1 MLTKNHYL
9 TLLCAVF
16 MLSLNT
22 IAQSDQPTDGKAIK
36 YRRSSLHLIL
46 SESDNF
52 PMKDTV
58 IASYRKAPFPD
69 KYNNHAIDVNSFVP
83 SEYLLTDAERD
94 SLGIKQAGAGAD
106 LAADLTMGI
115 SDPLADDM
123 PFMLQKFMKDKK
135 VAHKMVANWFMR
147 NPEDGSFDMSMIA
160 ERGSYNASELD
171 VNMAKGSAR
180 GLASIADAGV
190 ELIQNTFVVVNR
202 LNFISNEVP
211 ARIIRDAAKLGAA
224 KMPGLA
230 GELASTA
237 ADVAY
242 EKAKEGY
249 SVFATSYLFQ
259 LEWNDSTEAV
269 FYNDYWVNKGDANGA
284 ARAEAF
290 FNNDLFKMKYIGSEK
305 SKALV
310 TFSLKQ
316 QRSEIEYIEE
326 ATVRAVDNVYGKLQK
341 AYEVFKPKVP
351 LLTGEPITAKIGM
364 KEGLEGGEK
373 FEVLEQT
380 VDLATGETKY
390 VRVGTITV
398 DKKKIWDNRYVAGT
412 TPPPAAVEATAEVA
426 PVEGAPA
433 EGAEAATAEDTD
445 KKKKGNEEEA
455 SSDPNLDRTYF
466 KGGKNLYAGMLI
478 RQIK

>member
-1 MLTKNHYL
+1 MFTKKHVLLLLTAVL
-9 TLLCAVF
+9 TLSVV
-16 MLSLNT
+16 SK
-22 IAQSDQPTDGKAIK
+22 AQSEQPTDGKAIK

-58 IASYRKAPFPD
+58 VASYRKAPFPD
-69 KYNNHAIDVNSFVP
+69 KYNNHSVDVNTFVP

-94 SLGIKQAGAGAD
+94 SLGIKKAGAGAD

-135 VAHKMVANWFMR
+135 VAHKMVANWFKR
-147 NPEDGSFDMSMIA
+147 DPQDGSFDMSMIA

-171 VNMAKGSAR
+171 VATARGSAR
-180 GLASIADAGV
+180 GLASVADAGV

-202 LNFISNEVP
+202 LNFVSNEVP
-211 ARIIRDAAKLGAA
+211 ARILRDAAKLAA
-224 KMPGLA
+224 SKIPSAIGQ
-230 GELASTA
+230 ELAMTA
-237 ADVAY
+237 ADLAY

-269 FYNDYWVNKGDANGA
+269 FYNDYWVNKGDASAA

-310 TFSLKQ
+310 TFSLKE
-316 QRSEIEYIEE
+316 QRSEIDYIEE

-351 LLTGEPITAKIGM
+351 LLTGEPVTAKIGM

-380 VDLATGETKY
+380 VDVATGATKY

-398 DKKKIWDNRYVAGT
+398 DKKKIWDNRYVAGS
-412 TPPPAAVEATAEVA
+412 TPPPAAAEATAEVA
-426 PVEGAPA
+426 PVEAAPA
-433 EGAEAATAEDTD
+433 EGAEADKKD
-445 KKKKGNEEEA
+445 KKKKGKEEA

>member
-1 MLTKNHYL
+1 MFTKKHVLLLLSAVL
-9 TLLCAVF
+9 TLSVA
-16 MLSLNT
+16 SK
-22 IAQSDQPTDGKAIK
+22 AQSEQPTDGKAIK

-58 IASYRKAPFPD
+58 VASYRKAPFPD
-69 KYNNHAIDVNSFVP
+69 KYNNHSVDVNTFVP

-94 SLGIKQAGAGAD
+94 SLGIKKAGAGAD

-135 VAHKMVANWFMR
+135 VAHKMVANWFKR
-147 NPEDGSFDMSMIA
+147 DPQDGSFDMSMIA

-171 VNMAKGSAR
+171 VATARGSAR
-180 GLASIADAGV
+180 GLASVADAGV

-202 LNFISNEVP
+202 LNFVSNEIP
-211 ARIIRDAAKLGAA
+211 ARILRDAAKLAA
-224 KMPGLA
+224 SKIPSAIGQ
-230 GELASTA
+230 ELAMTA
-237 ADVAY
+237 ADLAY

-269 FYNDYWVNKGDANGA
+269 FYNDYWVNKGDASAA

-310 TFSLKQ
+310 TFSLKE
-316 QRSEIEYIEE
+316 QRSEIDYIEE

-351 LLTGEPITAKIGM
+351 LLTGEPVTAKIGM

-380 VDLATGETKY
+380 VDVATGATKY

-398 DKKKIWDNRYVAGT
+398 DKKKIWDNRYVAGS
-412 TPPPAAVEATAEVA
+412 TPPPAAAEATAEVA
-426 PVEGAPA
+426 PVEAAPA
-433 EGAEAATAEDTD
+433 EGAEADKKD
-445 KKKKGNEEEA
+445 KKKKGKEEA

>member
-1 MLTKNHYL
+1 MFTKKHVLLLLSAVL
-9 TLLCAVF
+9 TLSVV
-16 MLSLNT
+16 SK
-22 IAQSDQPTDGKAIK
+22 AQSDQPTDGKAIK

-58 IASYRKAPFPD
+58 VASYRKAPFPD
-69 KYNNHAIDVNSFVP
+69 KYNNHSVDVNTFVP
-83 SEYLLTDAERD
+83 SEYLLTDEERTAY
-94 SLGIKQAGAGAD
+94 GIKKAGAGAD

-135 VAHKMVANWFMR
+135 VAHKMVANWFKR
-147 NPEDGSFDMSMIA
+147 DPQDGSFDMSMIA

-171 VNMAKGSAR
+171 VATARGSAR
-180 GLASIADAGV
+180 GLASVADAGV

-202 LNFISNEVP
+202 LNFVSNEVP
-211 ARIIRDAAKLGAA
+211 ARIVRDGAKLAA
-224 KMPGLA
+224 SKIPSAIGQ
-230 GELASTA
+230 ELAMAA
-237 ADVAY
+237 ADLAY

-269 FYNDYWVNKGDANGA
+269 FYNDYWVNKGHANAA

-310 TFSLKQ
+310 TFSLKE
-316 QRSEIEYIEE
+316 QRSEIDYIEE

-351 LLTGEPITAKIGM
+351 LLTGEPVTAKIGM

-380 VDLATGETKY
+380 VDVATGATKY

-398 DKKKIWDNRYVAGT
+398 DKKKIWDNRYVAGS
-412 TPPPAAVEATAEVA
+412 TPPPAAAEATAEVA
-426 PVEGAPA
+426 PVEAAPV
-433 EGAEAATAEDTD
+433 EGAETDKKD
-445 KKKKGNEEEA
+445 KKKKGKEEA

>member
-1 MLTKNHYL
+1 
-9 TLLCAVF
+9 
-16 MLSLNT
+16 
-22 IAQSDQPTDGKAIK
+22 
-36 YRRSSLHLIL
+36 
-46 SESDNF
+46 
-52 PMKDTV
+52 
-58 IASYRKAPFPD
+58 
-69 KYNNHAIDVNSFVP
+69 
-83 SEYLLTDAERD
+83 
-94 SLGIKQAGAGAD
+94 
-106 LAADLTMGI
+106 
-115 SDPLADDM
+115 
-123 PFMLQKFMKDKK
+123 
-135 VAHKMVANWFMR
+135 
-147 NPEDGSFDMSMIA
+147 MSMIA

-171 VNMAKGSAR
+171 VATARGSAR
-180 GLASIADAGV
+180 GLASVADAGV

-202 LNFISNEVP
+202 LNFVSNEIP
-211 ARIIRDAAKLGAA
+211 ARILRDGAKLAA
-224 KMPGLA
+224 SKIPSAIGQ
-230 GELASTA
+230 ELAMAA
-237 ADVAY
+237 ADLAY

-269 FYNDYWVNKGDANGA
+269 FYNDYWVNKGDASAA

-310 TFSLKQ
+310 TFSLKE
-316 QRSEIEYIEE
+316 QRSEIDYIEE

-351 LLTGEPITAKIGM
+351 LLTGEPVTAKIGM

-380 VDLATGETKY
+380 VDVATGATKY

-398 DKKKIWDNRYVAGT
+398 DKKKIWDNRYVAGS
-412 TPPPAAVEATAEVA
+412 TPPPAAAEATAEVA
-426 PVEGAPA
+426 PVEAAPA
-433 EGAEAATAEDTD
+433 EGAEADKKD
-445 KKKKGNEEEA
+445 KKKKGKEEA